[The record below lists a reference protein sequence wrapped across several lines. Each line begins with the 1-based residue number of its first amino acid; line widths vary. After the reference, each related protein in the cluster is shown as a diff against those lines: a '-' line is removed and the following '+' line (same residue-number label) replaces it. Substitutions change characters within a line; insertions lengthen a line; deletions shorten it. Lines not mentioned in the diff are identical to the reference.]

1 MPAVRQCLLCWWRE
15 ASDCMTRAPMPA
27 NQPACLNRPALS
39 CPAPPCPS
47 LLQAMHQKHLQ
58 LQAGLKEM
66 ARLDK
71 RMIISTAV
79 AGAAVGAAAASM
91 YYQFYA

>member
-1 MPAVRQCLLCWWRE
+1 
-15 ASDCMTRAPMPA
+15 
-27 NQPACLNRPALS
+27 
-39 CPAPPCPS
+39 
-47 LLQAMHQKHLQ
+47 MHQKHLQ

-79 AGAAVGAAAASM
+79 AGAAVGAFVASV